1 MSSSFKD
8 EERLDGREEDDG
20 SCAGEIVS
28 LSICSNDL
36 KLTEY
41 MPSLVKNGDN
51 GGIEVRF
58 GHEEISS

>member
-36 KLTEY
+36 KLPEFMY
-41 MPSLVKNGDN
+41 SVFKDGHN

-58 GHEEISS
+58 GHE